1 MGKTKKT
8 TERVGALIIF
18 FVTVLAIMNILN
30 GINEEKV
37 VNANNQQLSYSDWY
51 GSKSIKQ
58 VLKENERDYL
68 ESLKKSGLIN
78 DEKLPAIQ
86 AEIENTKS
94 LILKYEAEK
103 TEILLGSEN
112 IPRGYWAQDLD
123 GELGKIVGL
132 KEWQKISNDYSKS
145 VAQVNLGILF
155 LQISILFGVIILVIS
170 EADTML
176 KIFTVL
182 MWASGLLGIAISIY
196 GYVFSV

>member
-8 TERVGALIIF
+8 SERIGALIIF
-18 FVTVLAIMNILN
+18 FVAALVVMKILN

-78 DEKLPAIQ
+78 DDKLPAIQ
-86 AEIENTKS
+86 AEIETTKS

-103 TEILLGSEN
+103 TEILLGSAN

-123 GELGKIVGL
+123 GEMGKIVGL
-132 KEWQKISNDYSKS
+132 REWQKISNDYSNA
-145 VAQVNLGILF
+145 VAKVNLGILF
-155 LQISILFGVIILVIS
+155 LQISILFGVIILIIP
-170 EADTML
+170 EAHTTFKL
-176 KIFTVL
+176 FTGL
-182 MWASGLLGIAISIY
+182 MFTTGLVGIAISIY
-196 GYVFSV
+196 GYLFSY